1 MILPSKDKPIQTSI
15 LKSVDTKLFRVF
27 KTDGRYNCINK

>member
-15 LKSVDTKLFRVF
+15 VKSEDTKPFRVF
-27 KTDGRYNCINK
+27 KTDGRHNCLNK